1 MSEADVLSKVGDL
14 MKALDEVKRY
24 RELAFA
30 LIDFVGI
37 FVISLIAAFLW
48 FDAQAL
54 YGIYFGFLQSSGVS
68 FFGPVIPSSGPT
80 SIVPFFIVLAG
91 FLGGVLWVSRRVE
104 KTKTGEWRGS
114 LDEGVPG
121 AIKLLGEMDW
131 ESQLSSVSLARVSFL
146 LYATIKVIA
155 YFLLISFFLVFV
167 EIFVAGLVGLAFNT
181 TFVLLTALILAL
193 IINRRGLENAFQR
206 LRTLDLLFWDL
217 RWFYSEFKRA
227 EFNKA

>member
-1 MSEADVLSKVGDL
+1 MSEADVVTKVGDL
-14 MKALDEVKRY
+14 MKALDEVNKY
-24 RELAFA
+24 RELALALVDFA
-30 LIDFVGI
+30 GI
-37 FVISLIAAFLW
+37 FVISLIAAFVW
-48 FDAQAL
+48 FDVQAL

-68 FFGPVIPSSGPT
+68 FFGPVIPSTGPT

-91 FLGGVLWVSRRVE
+91 FLGGILWVSKRVE
-104 KTKTGEWRGS
+104 KTKTGEWEKS
-114 LDEGVPG
+114 LEEGAPG

-146 LYATIKVIA
+146 LYATIKVVA
-155 YFLLISFFLVFV
+155 YFLLISFFLVFA

-193 IINRRGLENAFQR
+193 IINRRGFENAFQR

-217 RWFYSEFKRA
+217 RGFYSEFKRA